1 MKKFFLFF
9 ILNSAFLILNS
20 FCGVNPEQIRSA
32 QKQNID
38 SILTFIKTE
47 KQDSIKVNH
56 LLMLCNEY
64 RQIGD
69 YDKGLKYGNEALI
82 LANSLPIEQ
91 GRKGAS
97 SAYNNIGSIYYKQGL
112 SPLTPYQKSAGFFS
126 EALKNYFSSLKLN
139 EELKNKKD
147 IAGSYHNI
155 GIIYYYLNNYPNA
168 LKNYYAALN
177 IREELLE
184 HAERN
189 GNPEEIINNK
199 LEIAISYNNIGA
211 VYDDPENYQE
221 ALKNYF
227 AALKIYEEI
236 DDKKN
241 SADSYN
247 NIGRIYNDQD
257 NYTEALKMYFASLK
271 INQEL
276 LRKAMQAGNPDAII
290 NDKEDIAFSYNNIGN
305 IYWNRVNYP
314 EARAQRKSSIK
325 VDSTNLLNNALKN
338 YFAALKLRDE
348 NGDKSG
354 IAESYI
360 NIGNVQMGLK
370 KFKEA
375 ADFLNKGLL
384 FSKETRNKEWIK
396 ESYSRLEE
404 LDSIQ
409 NNWKAAYQ
417 HHKLFILYRDSIDGE
432 ETNKKAILSAM
443 NLNYEKKEAAGK
455 AELDKKNAVAGAIK
469 NRQQL
474 VFILVSCILILVF
487 SFAGFIF
494 RAKLLSKKIKMKD
507 KNKLSV
513 KN

>member
-1 MKKFFLFF
+1 MIIKYFLFF
-9 ILNSAFLILNS
+9 VLFLTPLLWS
-20 FCGVNPEQIRSA
+20 GDGGEVFA

-38 SILTFIKTE
+38 SILSIIKTD
-47 KQDSIKVNH
+47 KPDTIKVNH
-56 LLMLCNEY
+56 LLMVCNEY

-69 YDKGLKYGNEALI
+69 YDKGLKYGIEALT
-82 LANSLPIEQ
+82 LANSLSDEQ
-91 GRKGAS
+91 GRRGAS
-97 SAYNNIGSIYYKQGL
+97 SANNNIGSIYYKQGS
-112 SPLTPYQKSAGFFS
+112 SPQTPYQKSAELFS

-155 GIIYYYLNNYPNA
+155 GIIYYYLNNYSEA

-177 IREELLE
+177 IRTELLE
-184 HAERN
+184 KAKRN
-189 GNPEEIINNK
+189 GNSEEIINNK
-199 LEIAISYNNIGA
+199 QEIAISYNNIGA
-211 VYDDPENYQE
+211 VYDDPENYPE

-247 NIGRIYNDQD
+247 NIGRIYNVQD
-257 NYTEALKMYFASLK
+257 NYSEALKMYFASLK
-271 INQEL
+271 INEEL
-276 LRKAMQAGNPDAII
+276 LKNAMQGGNPSAII

-305 IYWNRVNYP
+305 IYWNQVNYP
-314 EARAQRKSSIK
+314 DISGQEKSSNRI
-325 VDSTNLLNNALKN
+325 DSTNLLNNALKN
-338 YFAALKLRDE
+338 YFAALKLRE
-348 NGDKSG
+348 ETGDKSD

-375 ADFLNKGLL
+375 AIFLNKGLL
-384 FSKETRNKEWIK
+384 FSKETGSKEWIR
-396 ESYSRLEE
+396 ESYSRMEE

-417 HHKLFILYRDSIDGE
+417 HHKLFILYRDSIDNE
-432 ETNKKAILSAM
+432 ERDKKTILNEM
-443 NLNYEKKEAAGK
+443 NFDYDKKEAATK
-455 AELDKKNAVAGAIK
+455 AGLDKKSAVAEAIK

-474 VFILVSCILILVF
+474 VFILVSCLLILVF
-487 SFAGFIF
+487 SFVRFIF
-494 RAKLLSKKIKMKD
+494 HTKRKSKKIEIEGK
-507 KNKLSV
+507 KNS
-513 KN
+513 